1 LLLGFG
7 VLFALRHPLAK
18 SLMAGN
24 LLAYSVVVIVF
35 GLLIRKY
42 VYQREDQ
49 KNKLDKTN
57 IGLYKEFVN
66 FGFWMILG
74 NLAFVVLR
82 YTDRWM
88 LNRYVGAS
96 EVGIYAVVMGLSA
109 MLSLAVQLI
118 GHVLGVNLNYL
129 WERGEKERCML
140 VLNTC
145 VKTMLF
151 IFLICSF
158 FVLLLKDFLI
168 GTLYGIEYLR
178 GTSVVYVL
186 LLTQVFMV
194 IYSIMK
200 IYPMLIEKTFIVCS
214 AVAMGSLSN
223 IALNYLLIPLYQMKG
238 AAIAS
243 AASFVLIVGILL
255 LLNRREGF
263 RIDKRM
269 FVFVAVSLLML
280 VNQPWIFGPA
290 LGLLLMIIVKTNLL
304 FSEREKGVIF
314 GRLRDGF
321 RW

>member
-1 LLLGFG
+1 
-7 VLFALRHPLAK
+7 
-18 SLMAGN
+18 
-24 LLAYSVVVIVF
+24 
-35 GLLIRKY
+35 
-42 VYQREDQ
+42 
-49 KNKLDKTN
+49 
-57 IGLYKEFVN
+57 
-66 FGFWMILG
+66 
-74 NLAFVVLR
+74 
-82 YTDRWM
+82 
-88 LNRYVGAS
+88 
-96 EVGIYAVVMGLSA
+96 
-109 MLSLAVQLI
+109 
-118 GHVLGVNLNYL
+118 
-129 WERGEKERCML
+129 
-140 VLNTC
+140 
-145 VKTMLF
+145 
-151 IFLICSF
+151 
-158 FVLLLKDFLI
+158 
-168 GTLYGIEYLR
+168 
-178 GTSVVYVL
+178 
-186 LLTQVFMV
+186 MV